1 MTTLPTNTVFAAYK
15 RTTMHGNSRT
25 KASKKLTT
33 IVSAMT
39 LCLGMVAAPQTYG
52 AGVWTN
58 EPSGAGVVLDCP
70 FNSVQGCGILDA
82 YSSSQITSDSS
93 APISPG
99 SVVKSTLY
107 AGNSAGGMQLNYVTP
122 QVYREMYVGLMWR
135 TNPEFFGR
143 QVANKLFFVRGPASN
158 GFFGMMG
165 GPGGGNAAG
174 SPSFI
179 FFGHNSGNVNNG
191 HTCGGDAAGLTCF
204 PNVGSGQVAPAGTWF
219 KLEAYLKASTTNTSR
234 DGIVRWWVNGVPAG
248 NYTNMNLSSLGLNE
262 WVWSETWDGTVN
274 PVPSVDWSHFI
285 DHLHVSIPGGGSAD
299 QPPGPPQTPTLR
311 SVTTP

>member
-1 MTTLPTNTVFAAYK
+1 MTTLPTNTVLAAYK
-15 RTTMHGNSRT
+15 GTTMHRNSRT
-25 KASKKLTT
+25 KAFKKLTT
-33 IVSAMT
+33 IVPAMT
-39 LCLGMVAAPQTYG
+39 LCLGVVAAPQTYG

-58 EPSGAGVVLDCP
+58 EPAGASVVLDCP

-82 YSSSQITSDSS
+82 YSSSQIASDSS
-93 APISPG
+93 APISPS

-107 AGNSAGGMQLNYVTP
+107 AGNSAGGMQLNYVTA
-122 QVYREMYVGLMWR
+122 QVSREMYVGLMWR
-135 TNPEFFGR
+135 TNPQFFGR

-165 GPGGGNAAG
+165 GPGGGNSAG

-191 HTCGGDAAGLTCF
+191 HTCGGDSNGLTCF
-204 PNVGSGQVAPAGTWF
+204 PNIGSGQVAPAGSWF
-219 KLEAYLKASTTNTSR
+219 KLEVYLKASTTNTSR
-234 DGIVRWWVNGVPAG
+234 DGIVRWWVNGAPAG
-248 NYTNMNLSSLGLNE
+248 SYTNMNLSSLGLNE

-274 PVPSVDWSHFI
+274 PVPAVDWSHFI
-285 DHLHVSIPGGGSAD
+285 DHLHISVPGGSSTD